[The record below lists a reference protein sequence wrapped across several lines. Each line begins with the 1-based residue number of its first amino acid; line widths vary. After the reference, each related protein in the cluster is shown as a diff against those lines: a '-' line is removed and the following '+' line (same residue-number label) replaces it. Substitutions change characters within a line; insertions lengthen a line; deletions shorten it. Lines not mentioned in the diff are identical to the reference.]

1 MIDATQYQ
9 MLHFTIVFVMLLT
22 SYVPVNLR
30 IGGPIDELLSMYFAT
45 LMFRGIVTVVS
56 CISGQYEAVLVAIVV
71 AVVVEVSILVHMSM
85 TSQQTEVLA

>member
-1 MIDATQYQ
+1 MIDAAYYE
-9 MLHFTIVFVMLLT
+9 MLYFILVFVMLLT
-22 SYVPVNLR
+22 SYVPVNLK

-45 LMFRGIVTVVS
+45 LMFRGIVTIAS
-56 CISGQYEAVLVAIVV
+56 CFSGQYEAILMAIVV